1 MDSLKDRWKSLPAS
15 VRKPLVL
22 VVGVLIV
29 IGGII
34 LLPLPGPGWVII
46 FAGFALLA
54 TEFTV
59 AEKVRDWLVDLFK
72 IGLRYLKLAWASIRG
87 KSVYEVSDDGDSP
100 TKKSNKARK

>member
-1 MDSLKDRWKSLPAS
+1 MESLKKQLRTGLISFGRRWQHVPAS

-22 VVGVLIV
+22 IVGVLIV

-54 TEFTV
+54 TEFSA
-59 AEKVRDWLVDLFK
+59 AEKVQDWLLHIFK
-72 IGLRYLKLAWASIRG
+72 QGLRYAKLAWASIRG
-87 KSVYEVSDDGDSP
+87 K
-100 TKKSNKARK
+100 TKR